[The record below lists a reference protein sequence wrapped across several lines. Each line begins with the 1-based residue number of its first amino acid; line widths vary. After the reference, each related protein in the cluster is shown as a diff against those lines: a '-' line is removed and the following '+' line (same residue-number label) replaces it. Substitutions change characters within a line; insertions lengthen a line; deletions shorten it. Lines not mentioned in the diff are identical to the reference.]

1 MCRSS
6 SRRCLLDLI
15 LIPVR
20 SSGSQYLDTCNI
32 LMRHHFLVHAR
43 GIHKFVHVPV
53 NAQDMYC
60 TDQGLHRNR
69 ISVYICMCGVVE
81 YRASENVTP
90 ACIAEDQ
97 YVGAVLVAVAWFLVF
112 FIAAAV
118 ISIIYHVS

>member
-1 MCRSS
+1 ME
-6 SRRCLLDLI
+6 
-15 LIPVR
+15 
-20 SSGSQYLDTCNI
+20 YL
-32 LMRHHFLVHAR
+32 
-43 GIHKFVHVPV
+43 FVHVPV

-60 TDQGLHRNR
+60 TDQGLYRNR

-97 YVGAVLVAVAWFLVF
+97 YVGAVLGAVAWFLVF
-112 FIAAAV
+112 YIAAAV